1 MLCKWNIPWA
11 HFPSLQ
17 IEDDAYQDDLGYSKG
32 VLGKGG
38 VAGPIRGPVVDKKT
52 QVSISKRLQVR
63 LYTRQ
68 GGWGH
73 YNSNVITVLHS

>member
-1 MLCKWNIPWA
+1 MYSMLCFKWNIPWA

-63 LYTRQ
+63 RCGTIYKARRVGALQ
-68 GGWGH
+68 Q
-73 YNSNVITVLHS
+73 